1 MQFKQVNQL
10 PLHLLASKE
19 GMKKSFIKCISGN
32 SDDLELDVL
41 LKTLLVDR
49 WRYEEHWAKGI
60 KNIVR
65 LFL

>member
-19 GMKKSFIKCISGN
+19 GVKKSFIKCTSGN
-32 SDDLELDVL
+32 SDGLELDVL

-49 WRYEEHWAKGI
+49 WTYEEHGTKGI